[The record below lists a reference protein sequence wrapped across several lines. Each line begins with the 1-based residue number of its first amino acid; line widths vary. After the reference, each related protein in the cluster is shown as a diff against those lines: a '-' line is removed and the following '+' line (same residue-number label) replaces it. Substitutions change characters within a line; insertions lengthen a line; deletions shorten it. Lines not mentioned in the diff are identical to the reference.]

1 MYFSWPL
8 GPCLRDLRPNWAAHG
23 SGMWVTENSTAENK
37 TCCCNDGG
45 GNARTY
51 WQEDMIQSPGL
62 FFFFPPLLN
71 KHQTAIRLV
80 WQYHFLDFDNRWFPA
95 ASPPFT
101 QKKKEKKR
109 QIHNYHS
116 KATKPCV
123 LKTCKLQQILERAS
137 VCQSVCAS
145 SHVWVYIR
153 QWRAPQ
159 SRDSLTFWYFRM
171 WSNDINSCSTI
182 A

>member
-1 MYFSWPL
+1 
-8 GPCLRDLRPNWAAHG
+8 
-23 SGMWVTENSTAENK
+23 MWVTENSTAENK

-95 ASPPFT
+95 ASSPLT
-101 QKKKEKKR
+101 HKKRTKKKN
-109 QIHNYHS
+109 HNYHS
-116 KATKPCV
+116 RERKPCM
-123 LKTCKLQQILERAS
+123 LSTCKLQQQNECLS
-137 VCQSVCAS
+137 VSSYVWVRVRQCFAALLCNPGNHWHPGISVCA
-145 SHVWVYIR
+145 VIT
-153 QWRAPQ
+153 
-159 SRDSLTFWYFRM
+159 LT
-171 WSNDINSCSTI
+171 
-182 A
+182 AAQE

>member
-1 MYFSWPL
+1 
-8 GPCLRDLRPNWAAHG
+8 
-23 SGMWVTENSTAENK
+23 MWVTENSTAENK

-95 ASPPFT
+95 ASSPLT
-101 QKKKEKKR
+101 HKKRKKKKITIIIPGKENPACFQLANFNSRTNVCLSVSSYVWVRVR
-109 QIHNYHS
+109 QCFAALLCNPGNHWHPGI
-116 KATKPCV
+116 
-123 LKTCKLQQILERAS
+123 
-137 VCQSVCAS
+137 SVCA
-145 SHVWVYIR
+145 VIT
-153 QWRAPQ
+153 
-159 SRDSLTFWYFRM
+159 LT
-171 WSNDINSCSTI
+171 
-182 A
+182 AAQE

>member
-1 MYFSWPL
+1 
-8 GPCLRDLRPNWAAHG
+8 
-23 SGMWVTENSTAENK
+23 MWVTENSTAENK

-80 WQYHFLDFDNRWFPA
+80 RQYHFLDFDNRWFPA

-101 QKKKEKKR
+101 KQKKDKFTIMIPR
-109 QIHNYHS
+109 QQS
-116 KATKPCV
+116 PAC
-123 LKTCKLQQILERAS
+123 LKLANFQQILERAS
-137 VCQSVCAS
+137 VCPSAS

-153 QWRAPQ
+153 QCRAPQ
-159 SRDSLTFWYFRM
+159 CRESLTFWYFRM
-171 WSNDINSCSTI
+171 WSNYINSCSRI